1 MATLSSKQLDM
12 FRDILRT
19 RRDALRQIV
28 QAALAN
34 TERSDFVELAG
45 QVRDVG
51 DESTADLLA
60 GMNLNQ
66 IEREIAELSEVEAA
80 LERLRLGNY
89 GVCADCG
96 DAVGIDR
103 LRAWPTAKR
112 CLPCQSRLETRRR
125 GGKDPTPS
133 L

>member
-12 FRDILRT
+12 FGDILRT

-28 QAALAN
+28 QEALVN

-51 DESTADLLA
+51 DESMADLLA
-60 GMNLNQ
+60 GMNLSQ
-66 IEREIAELSEVEAA
+66 LEREIAELSEVAAA

-103 LRAWPTAKR
+103 LRAWPTA
-112 CLPCQSRLETRRR
+112 
-125 GGKDPTPS
+125 
-133 L
+133 